1 MSITGSKPLA
11 SLSSGLLAR
20 KGQARPAMRPQ
31 GYGGFGAIPGQQ
43 DDLGW
48 NDMGHDEQPYAPH
61 VAPVP
66 PVVRQL
72 EQLHEEFAPPVPEAY
87 EPLVAPQA
95 EAHDEVEDYEE
106 EYEPEQEAA
115 FAPLTAPVA
124 HAWEE
129 QPPVPQAPVPQTP
142 VPQAPVSQAPLPHAE
157 VVHSVSVATATRL
170 DRETAAKTRH
180 GKAAFTLRLDHERH
194 LKLRIAS
201 ALCHRSAQ
209 HLVTEALD
217 AFLNSL
223 PEVGTLVS
231 QLPPP
236 KARR

>member
-48 NDMGHDEQPYAPH
+48 NDMGHDEHPHVPH
-61 VAPVP
+61 VAAVP
-66 PVVRQL
+66 PVLRQL
-72 EQLHEEFAPPVPEAY
+72 EQLQEEFAPVPEAY
-87 EPLVAPQA
+87 EPVEQAYEEYDEVDEPAATFASLTVPPREPAAFEGEEPFEDEMPAYLAPVHVAP
-95 EAHDEVEDYEE
+95 AHV
-106 EYEPEQEAA
+106 
-115 FAPLTAPVA
+115 APV
-124 HAWEE
+124 H
-129 QPPVPQAPVPQTP
+129 V
-142 VPQAPVSQAPLPHAE
+142 E
-157 VVHSVSVATATRL
+157 VVRPVSVATATRL
-170 DRETAAKTRH
+170 DRETAAKTKR
-180 GKAAFTLRLDHERH
+180 GKAAFTLRLDHDRH
-194 LKLRIAS
+194 LRLRIAS

-209 HLVTEALD
+209 VLVTEALD

-223 PEVGTLVS
+223 PEVGALVS

>member
-48 NDMGHDEQPYAPH
+48 NDMGHDEPQHVPH
-61 VAPVP
+61 VAAVP
-66 PVVRQL
+66 PVLRQL
-72 EQLHEEFAPPVPEAY
+72 EQLQEEFAPQVPQAY
-87 EPLVAPQA
+87 EPPVEPQVAA
-95 EAHDEVEDYEE
+95 YHEVEDYEE
-106 EYEPEQEAA
+106 EYEPEQEGTY
-115 FAPLTAPVA
+115 APLTASVA
-124 HAWEE
+124 HAEPAFE
-129 QPPVPQAPVPQTP
+129 APVPHAP
-142 VPQAPVSQAPLPHAE
+142 VPHVE
-157 VVHSVSVATATRL
+157 VVRPVSVATATRL
-170 DRETAAKTRH
+170 DRETAAKTKR
-180 GKAAFTLRLDHERH
+180 GKAAFTLRLDHDRH
-194 LKLRIAS
+194 LRLRIAS

-209 HLVTEALD
+209 VLVTEALD

-223 PEVGTLVS
+223 PEVGALVS

>member
-31 GYGGFGAIPGQQ
+31 GYGGFGGIPGQQ

-48 NDMGHDEQPYAPH
+48 NDMGHDEAHSPY

-66 PVVRQL
+66 SVVRQL
-72 EQLHEEFAPPVPEAY
+72 EQLHEEFSQPVPEACEPEALQPEAY
-87 EPLVAPQA
+87 EAY
-95 EAHDEVEDYEE
+95 DEFEE
-106 EYEPEQEAA
+106 EAPAPA
-115 FAPLTAPVA
+115 NTFAPLTIPVI
-124 HAWEE
+124 
-129 QPPVPQAPVPQTP
+129 QAPVLHPP
-142 VPQAPVSQAPLPHAE
+142 VHQASVPEAAAPHAE
-157 VVHSVSVATATRL
+157 VVRPVSVATATRL
-170 DRETAAKTRH
+170 DRETAAKTKR
-180 GKAAFTLRLDHERH
+180 GKAAFTLRLDHDRH

-209 HLVTEALD
+209 VLVTEALD

-223 PEVGTLVS
+223 PEVGALVS

>member
-1 MSITGSKPLA
+1 MSIMGSKPLA

-48 NDMGHDEQPYAPH
+48 NDMGHDVPPAPQ
-61 VAPVP
+61 VAQVP
-66 PVVRQL
+66 PVVRQQ
-72 EQLHEEFAPPVPEAY
+72 EQLQEEFAPVPRAY
-87 EPLVAPQA
+87 QPPAAPHVEVAEQ
-95 EAHDEVEDYEE
+95 
-106 EYEPEQEAA
+106 EPEEA
-115 FAPLTAPVA
+115 FASQPAP
-124 HAWEE
+124 
-129 QPPVPQAPVPQTP
+129 API
-142 VPQAPVSQAPLPHAE
+142 E
-157 VVHSVSVATATRL
+157 VVRSVSVATATRL

-180 GKAAFTLRLDHERH
+180 GKAAFTLRLDHDRH
-194 LKLRIAS
+194 LRLRIAS

-209 HLVTEALD
+209 NLVTEALD
-217 AFLNSL
+217 AFLHSL
-223 PEVGTLVS
+223 PEVGALVS

>member
-48 NDMGHDEQPYAPH
+48 NDMGHDVPPAAH
-61 VAPVP
+61 VVPVP

-72 EQLHEEFAPPVPEAY
+72 EQLHEEFAPAVPQAY
-87 EPLVAPQA
+87 EPPVAPQGNLYQG
-95 EAHDEVEDYEE
+95 HDEPE
-106 EYEPEQEAA
+106 EYEDEQGATQG
-115 FAPLTAPVA
+115 FAPLTL
-124 HAWEE
+124 
-129 QPPVPQAPVPQTP
+129 PPAQPQAYAPEAPAPQMTP
-142 VPQAPVSQAPLPHAE
+142 AE
-157 VVHSVSVATATRL
+157 VVRSVSVATATRL
-170 DRETAAKTRH
+170 DRETAAKTKR
-180 GKAAFTLRLDHERH
+180 GKAAFTLRLDHDRH
-194 LKLRIAS
+194 LRLRLAS

-217 AFLNSL
+217 TFLNSL
-223 PEVGTLVS
+223 PEVGALVS
-231 QLPPP
+231 QLPPSR
-236 KARR
+236 ARR

>member
-48 NDMGHDEQPYAPH
+48 NDMGHDEPHPPH
-61 VAPVP
+61 VAAVP
-66 PVVRQL
+66 PVLRQL
-72 EQLHEEFAPPVPEAY
+72 EQLQEEFAPQMPQAY
-87 EPLVAPQA
+87 EPPVEPQV
-95 EAHDEVEDYEE
+95 EAYQEVEDYEE
-106 EYEPEQEAA
+106 EYEPEQEGTY
-115 FAPLTAPVA
+115 APLTASVA
-124 HAWEE
+124 HAEPAFE
-129 QPPVPQAPVPQTP
+129 APV
-142 VPQAPVSQAPLPHAE
+142 PHAE
-157 VVHSVSVATATRL
+157 VVRPVSVATATRL
-170 DRETAAKTRH
+170 DRETAAKTKR
-180 GKAAFTLRLDHERH
+180 GKAAFTLRLDHDRH
-194 LKLRIAS
+194 LRLRIAS

-209 HLVTEALD
+209 ILVTEALD

-223 PEVGTLVS
+223 PEVGALVS